1 MKIPHYLKQNIF
13 QLHVYVVLLGLF
25 LLLPVVGAS
34 AEEYVESQQAVKK
47 LDTSVDKIER
57 RLKRRVRD
65 LEKLAQWVKQL
76 NEVKGGAEK
85 CTTEVTEQVTRLT
98 GDIEKLGKPIRAE
111 SADVRR
117 KRNLLNQQKT
127 ELEKR
132 LASCRLLVIRSDEI
146 LQKIAKRQKEIIS
159 SHLLAKGPALHTLI
173 KENWQQP
180 AQWFDSTTAFVRK
193 HSGLE
198 RLSRLDMA
206 FLIILISIG
215 IILGALYRR
224 RSLEKIKA
232 KLSDSS
238 FSNRFYCALSSNF
251 ARYAPAM
258 FGSLVGVAFL
268 FVSFASIRPVPFINV
283 VAYGL
288 PVYLSLVAII
298 RAFLRPHAPAKRVV
312 KLPVEV
318 ASAFSRRLELLVLL
332 LFIGYL
338 LFATLLSQ
346 SLPETALLMARSVFA
361 TVFILNL
368 MWVVWL
374 VGYLP
379 RLGKTLWARAILILA
394 LLSILVIEW
403 VGYLNLSVW
412 ILRTLIGSVFAA
424 GSMWLVLRLLRE
436 LYHGLNQGRTAW
448 HQTIRRLFG
457 LHGDEHVPGLF
468 WLYTI
473 LVLASWTGFAWVI
486 LVIWGLSETALQ
498 QASVYFFEGFVVGSL
513 KVVPARILLAIAVFA
528 VLSSLSGWFKRRL
541 EREWLVHTRME
552 RSARETFVT
561 ISGYTGFAI
570 AIIIALSVAGFA
582 FTNLA
587 IIAGALS
594 VGIGFGLQNIVN
606 NFVSGLILLFER
618 PIKTGDWIV
627 AGGTEGYVKRIRMR
641 STLIQTFDRAD
652 VIVPNSELISS
663 QVTNWMLYD
672 TRGRAK
678 VAVGVAYG
686 TDTQLVKEVLLK
698 VAEEHPDVIK
708 DGSSPEPRVL
718 FLGFGDSSLNFE
730 LRCHI
735 SNIDNRLQCVSD
747 MNFAIDAAFREHG
760 IEIPFPQR
768 DIHIRDGQNK
778 PGPDTASEPDKQ

>member
-1 MKIPHYLKQNIF
+1 MKTLPCLIQNSCHRSI
-13 QLHVYVVLLGLF
+13 LCIAL
-25 LLLPVVGAS
+25 LLLPLSGMT
-34 AEEYVESQQAVKK
+34 AEEYVESKQAVKK
-47 LDTSVDKIER
+47 LDTSIDKIER
-57 RLKRRVRD
+57 SLTHRVRD
-65 LEKLAQWVKQL
+65 LEQLALWTKQL
-76 NEVKGGAEK
+76 NETKSEAEK
-85 CTTEVTEQVTRLT
+85 CTVEVTEQVNRLT

-117 KRNLLNQQKT
+117 KRDLLNRQKT
-127 ELEKR
+127 EQEKR

-146 LQKIAKRQKEIIS
+146 LQKIAKRQKDIIS
-159 SHLLAKGPALHTLI
+159 SHLLARGPALHTLI

-180 AQWFDSTTAFVRK
+180 AQWFDSTRAFVRK
-193 HSGLE
+193 HSGIE
-198 RLSRLDMA
+198 RLSLLDMA
-206 FLIILISIG
+206 FLVILIGIG

-224 RSLEKIKA
+224 RSPGKIEGKVW
-232 KLSDSS
+232 DSS
-238 FSNRFYCALSSNF
+238 FSNRSYCALSSTF
-251 ARYAPAM
+251 AHYAPAM
-258 FGSLVGVAFL
+258 FGSLVGVIFL
-268 FVSFASIRPVPFINV
+268 FSTFSDIRPVPFINV

-288 PVYLSLVAII
+288 PVYFSLVVVI

-312 KLPVEV
+312 KLPVDM

-361 TVFILNL
+361 TIFILNL
-368 MWVVWL
+368 IWVVWL

-379 RLGKTLWARAILILA
+379 RLGETLWARATLILA
-394 LLSILVIEW
+394 LISVLVIEW
-403 VGYLNLSVW
+403 SGYRNLSVW
-412 ILRTLIGSVFAA
+412 ILRTLIGSVFASGA
-424 GSMWLVLRLLRE
+424 LWLVLRLLRE
-436 LYHGLNQGRTAW
+436 LYHGLNQGRTEW
-448 HQTIRRLFG
+448 HRSIRRIFG
-457 LHGDEHVPGLF
+457 LHGSEHVPGLF
-468 WLYTI
+468 WLYAI
-473 LVLASWTGFAWVI
+473 LVVASWTGFAWAI

-498 QASVYFFEGFVVGSL
+498 QASISFFDGFVVGSL
-513 KVVPARILLAIAVFA
+513 KIIPARILLAVAVFA

-541 EREWLVHTRME
+541 EREWLIHTRMD

-627 AGGTEGYVKRIRMR
+627 AGNTEGYVKRIRMR

-672 TRGRAK
+672 ARGRAK
-678 VAVGVAYG
+678 VPIGVAYG
-686 TDTQLVKEVLLK
+686 TNTQLVKEVLLK
-698 VAEEHPDVIK
+698 VAMEHPDVIK
-708 DGSSPEPRVL
+708 DGSSPEPKVL
-718 FLGFGDSSLNFE
+718 FLSFGDSSLNFE

-735 SNIDNRLQCVSD
+735 SNIDNRLQCISD

-768 DIHIRDGQNK
+768 DIHIRDWRHK
-778 PGPDTASEPDKQ
+778 PGHDTPEQEQ